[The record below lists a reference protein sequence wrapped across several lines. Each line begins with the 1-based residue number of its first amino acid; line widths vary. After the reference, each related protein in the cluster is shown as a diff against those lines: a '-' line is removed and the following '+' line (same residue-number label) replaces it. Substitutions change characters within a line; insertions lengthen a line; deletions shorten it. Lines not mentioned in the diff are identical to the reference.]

1 MALATATPLSHRTQ
15 RLSVCEQESRWDVCA
30 SSFAVHTLMETD
42 QAPDIAV
49 LAQAAAAP
57 PTSTNGSAEREEP
70 AQQQA
75 QQQEVKPQ
83 QQHEQ
88 QQQQQ
93 YQQQQQQQQQQQ
105 HQQQRSPGESYAQ
118 DEQPIAKA
126 EPEST
131 ITVSATKKA
140 VKREEA
146 YSKQVELAIPKA
158 KIKSIMKL
166 AGEDIEKISN
176 EALNIIGKARYL
188 HVVACMLEQHCVCMR
203 H

>member
-1 MALATATPLSHRTQ
+1 
-15 RLSVCEQESRWDVCA
+15 
-30 SSFAVHTLMETD
+30 MEID
-42 QAPDIAV
+42 QAPDVAV

-57 PTSTNGSAEREEP
+57 PTSANGNVNTEP

-75 QQQEVKPQ
+75 QQQHEFKLQ

-88 QQQQQ
+88 QQQQQQHVQQQQ
-93 YQQQQQQQQQQQ
+93 YQQQQQQQQQQ
-105 HQQQRSPGESYAQ
+105 RSPGESYAQ
-118 DEQPIAKA
+118 DEHPMAKA

-188 HVVACMLEQHCVCMR
+188 W
-203 H
+203 